1 MTEFAGAFGASRR
14 AHAMARLYG
23 SIIDQSSVVI
33 GKVGGDRAGEISAH
47 RALSSP
53 QVTPEETL
61 GCWAAGLLGCW
72 ARATALA
79 AAGRR
84 IVVAQDTTEVNFA
97 GRQSRGLGPAG
108 LRDLQ
113 RGKPAPGFFIHAA
126 VAVDADAVLGL
137 AHAEIWTCVASWK
150 ARQGGNET
158 TTRRLARLDELDRRP
173 AGQLDLLLQAS
184 GTKNRARRM
193 APLTAFV
200 DGYAPINANPQIV

>member
-1 MTEFAGAFGASRR
+1 
-14 AHAMARLYG
+14 
-23 SIIDQSSVVI
+23 
-33 GKVGGDRAGEISAH
+33 
-47 RALSSP
+47 
-53 QVTPEETL
+53 
-61 GCWAAGLLGCW
+61 
-72 ARATALA
+72 
-79 AAGRR
+79 
-84 IVVAQDTTEVNFA
+84 VVAQDTTEVNFA

>member
-1 MTEFAGAFGASRR
+1 MTEFAGAFGDSRR

-53 QVTPEETL
+53 QVTLEET
-61 GCWAAGLLGCW
+61 LGCW

-113 RGKPAPGFFIHAA
+113 RGKPAPGFLIHAA
-126 VAVDADAVLGL
+126 VAVDADADAVLGL

-158 TTRRLARLDELDRRP
+158 TTRQARSLR
-173 AGQLDLLLQAS
+173 
-184 GTKNRARRM
+184 
-193 APLTAFV
+193 
-200 DGYAPINANPQIV
+200 